1 MATQEYAASIQGVSI
16 RVTRLDASGNLLNG
30 PGDSYTTSAF
40 MRVSFTPE
48 YEEGDEITE
57 KSANGTVCVTYKAPD
72 TLKRITMELA
82 ICEPDAEFSQL
93 VSGGLLLRKNVD
105 GVVKSVGW
113 AAPGVG
119 DDPAGNGVAIEAWSH
134 AVKDGKRASVLP
146 YFHWVF
152 PYAKLR
158 QSGDR
163 VIENGMLATTFEGYG
178 LGNINF
184 GSGSDGRWEFPVAAE
199 RPYSYSRA
207 SWAPVGL
214 KGFYTWTDQA
224 SYDKFFTIGGIQNAS
239 TVAVSSIFGNG
250 NVATVTLSNTATNAG
265 VVTGDKIYV
274 NNCGEPFNTATVGTA
289 ITVLTGLTT
298 TANTTTNVLAVANT
312 AGFVVG
318 QSVVK
323 TGGSGTLNTTASV
336 ITGVTNATHF
346 TVTNAPTANGSVTF
360 DLAGG
365 NAFFYVTNANL
376 SSNLTATLDKYSRV
390 NLVDS
395 LTEPG
400 TGNYTE
406 VTTTQID
413 TQYSNAS
420 SELNYNV
427 PGNLNYVADTDVDFI
442 IKSNED

>member
-16 RVTRLDASGNLLNG
+16 RVTRLDAAGNLLNG

-57 KSANGTVCVTYKAPD
+57 KSANGTVCVTFKSPD

-82 ICEPDAEFSQL
+82 ICEPDSELSQL
-93 VSGGLLLRKNVD
+93 LSGGLLLRKTVD

-178 LGNINF
+178 LGNKNF
-184 GSGSDGRWEFPVAAE
+184 GSGSD
-199 RPYSYSRA
+199 
-207 SWAPVGL
+207 
-214 KGFYTWTDQA
+214 
-224 SYDKFFTIGGIQNAS
+224 
-239 TVAVSSIFGNG
+239 
-250 NVATVTLSNTATNAG
+250 TLSNTATNAG
-265 VVTGDKIYV
+265 IVTGDKIYV
-274 NNCGEPFNTATVGTA
+274 NNCGEPFNTSSVGTE
-289 ITVLTGLTT
+289 ITVLTGLST
-298 TANTTTNVLAVANT
+298 TANTTTNVLAVTNT

-323 TGGSGTLNTTASV
+323 TAGTGTLNTTASV
-336 ITGVTNATHF
+336 ITAVVNATHF
-346 TVTNAPTANGSVTF
+346 TVTNPPTANGDVTF
-360 DLAGG
+360 NLAGG

-395 LTEPG
+395 VTEAG
-400 TGNYTE
+400 SYTA
-406 VTTTQID
+406 VTTTEID
-413 TQYSNAS
+413 TQYANGSG
-420 SELNYNV
+420 EDTYNV
-427 PGNLNYVADTDVDFI
+427 PGNLNYVADDNVDFI

>member
-1 MATQEYAASIQGVSI
+1 
-16 RVTRLDASGNLLNG
+16 
-30 PGDSYTTSAF
+30 
-40 MRVSFTPE
+40 
-48 YEEGDEITE
+48 
-57 KSANGTVCVTYKAPD
+57 
-72 TLKRITMELA
+72 
-82 ICEPDAEFSQL
+82 
-93 VSGGLLLRKNVD
+93 
-105 GVVKSVGW
+105 
-113 AAPGVG
+113 
-119 DDPAGNGVAIEAWSH
+119 
-134 AVKDGKRASVLP
+134 
-146 YFHWVF
+146 
-152 PYAKLR
+152 
-158 QSGDR
+158 
-163 VIENGMLATTFEGYG
+163 
-178 LGNINF
+178 
-184 GSGSDGRWEFPVAAE
+184 
-199 RPYSYSRA
+199 
-207 SWAPVGL
+207 
-214 KGFYTWTDQA
+214 
-224 SYDKFFTIGGIQNAS
+224 
-239 TVAVSSIFGNG
+239 
-250 NVATVTLSNTATNAG
+250 
-265 VVTGDKIYV
+265 
-274 NNCGEPFNTATVGTA
+274 
-289 ITVLTGLTT
+289 
-298 TANTTTNVLAVANT
+298 VANT